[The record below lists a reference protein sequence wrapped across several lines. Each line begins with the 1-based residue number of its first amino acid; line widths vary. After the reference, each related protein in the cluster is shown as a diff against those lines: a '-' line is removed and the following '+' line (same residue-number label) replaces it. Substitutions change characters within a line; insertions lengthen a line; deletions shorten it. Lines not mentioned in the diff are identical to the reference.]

1 MKLGNLRMGAM
12 ISGMKRFQEKYN
24 AWPMKVPVYVRNAL
38 IEEEK

>member
-38 IEEEK
+38 IKEEK